1 MPLAKFDSS
10 FWKGQL
16 TKLGYTLSESK
27 VPVQFLRERRA
38 IPPGVN
44 LKDAKLLYQDP
55 LGIDIVILEFDK
67 LPSRIGASKIA
78 RYWKAHQ
85 GGRQLIIFTDGIES
99 YTTVIPNAIETPD
112 TKLRIL
118 SLSERMYRTD
128 EEAFA
133 SLNYVKD
140 SKKLREQ
147 YDLYFLPYEKVRKE
161 FFEAYRSL
169 YADTVKVIEPVLKEY
184 SNSYAQRF
192 LGRLMFLYFLQRKGW
207 LKEDKNFVDSIEDY
221 SALNWV
227 FYVGLSTEGN
237 PGLPYLDGT
246 LFEREEYLSAE
257 KEGMIKDSMDIIF
270 IRAREL
276 FNQYNFTVDE
286 LSSREIEVGLDPAMI
301 GTIFENMLPENE
313 RGSKGTFY
321 TPPEEISFICRRALA
336 SYLKIPEAVEKTGE
350 KEVLKDGISSLIE
363 NLNNEKSEK
372 NVRDLRDK
380 ILSITVLDPAVGSGG
395 FLLGMMQ
402 EMVDLLR
409 QAYESVGW
417 YPDVVEYKEKILQNL
432 FGFDIEDEAIEIA
445 RLRIWLSMIV
455 DKKEPEALQSLDLN
469 IVRISDSLIK
479 SEGIQR
485 KLGDELESTWDEM
498 RTIREKFATAKKPD
512 LRARLR
518 RDLQRKQTDIEKKT
532 GVKGG
537 TIESWVPRPVDIIV
551 MNPPYV
557 RQESIPSDA
566 KKYYTSNYKIDRK
579 SDLYCYFVLRALN
592 LVNQNGIISVI
603 SSDKWLETGYGE
615 DMQRMLSTRLIG
627 VYGQRERTFG
637 ADVNSIIFVYSS
649 ETVSSKTTDFV
660 YLESYSSLSVRNHAY
675 FQRKDLKPGKWFYL
689 RAPKMFMEKIYPKLT
704 HKLGDFAG
712 IKFGIKTGANDFF
725 YMKDIS
731 SEFETDF
738 LSSKAHPKW
747 TGLTATNEVE
757 LKKQGYVYAE
767 NEIGERFILEAKN
780 TAPLLRSI
788 RDYDTPHILRE
799 TTRIC
804 LLLQSEERGKEQFTA
819 RYIAW
824 GESKKI
830 FVNRGAKKGSIK
842 GYNNL
847 STVKARTPW
856 FVLPQLRPAHVA
868 MPELYSMRF
877 LTLYSEKPVI
887 ADHLFDVAYTNSNLD
902 EKSLFFYLN
911 STLYFIMLEL
921 WSPRMGGGAL
931 HPRTVDYKTIPVPD
945 LSYIK
950 SSLGNIEF
958 GKRVTKI
965 YLEEV
970 KEVDR
975 RALDKELLLSFG
987 FGSEETETVLKSLYA
1002 EYLELV
1008 NDRLIKAEHGTA
1020 NRVLESE
1027 SEKLIEDMQN
1037 ED

>member
-10 FWKGQL
+10 FWKKQL
-16 TKLGYTLSESK
+16 ANLGYPLSESK
-27 VPVQFLRERRA
+27 VPVQFLRDRKA
-38 IPPGVN
+38 IPSGVI

-55 LGIDIVILEFDK
+55 LGIDVIILEFDK
-67 LPSRIGASKIA
+67 LPSRKGASKIA
-78 RYWKAHQ
+78 RYWKEHQ
-85 GGRQLIIFTDGIES
+85 GGRQLIIFTDGYES
-99 YTTVIPNAIETPD
+99 YTVVIPNAIETPD

-118 SLSERMYRTD
+118 SLSEKIYRTD
-128 EEAFA
+128 EEALQ
-133 SLNYVKD
+133 SLKYIKD
-140 SKKLREQ
+140 PKELREK

-161 FFEAYRSL
+161 FFEAYRGL
-169 YADTVKVIEPVLKEY
+169 YSDTFEAIEPVLKEY

-207 LKEDKNFVDSIEDY
+207 LKGDKSFVDSIRDY

-227 FYVGLSTEGN
+227 FYIGLSTEGN

-246 LFEREEYLSAE
+246 LFEREEYLSTE
-257 KEGMIKDSMDIIF
+257 KEEMIKDPMDKIF
-270 IRAREL
+270 KRAREL

-286 LSSREIEVGLDPAMI
+286 LSSREIEVSLDPAMI

-321 TPPEEISFICRRALA
+321 TPPEEISFICRRALS
-336 SYLKIPEAVEKTGE
+336 SYLKTPDLVEKIGE
-350 KEVLKDGISSLIE
+350 KQILKDGISSLVE
-363 NLNNEKSEK
+363 KLNQEKSEK
-372 NVRDLRDK
+372 NVRDLREK
-380 ILSITVLDPAVGSGG
+380 VLSITVLDPAVGSGG

-409 QAYESVGW
+409 QADESVGW
-417 YPDVVEYKEKILQNL
+417 NPDVEQYKEKILQNL

-479 SEGIQR
+479 SDGIQR

-498 RTIREKFATAKKPD
+498 RIIRGKFAAAKKPD

-518 RDLQRKQTDIEKKT
+518 KDLQRKQIDIEKKT

-537 TIESWVPRPVDIIV
+537 IIETWVPKLVDIVV

-557 RQESIPSDA
+557 RQESIPEDL
-566 KKYYTSNYKIDRK
+566 KKYYISNYKIGKK
-579 SDLYCYFVLRALN
+579 SDLYCYFVLRALKLIN
-592 LVNQNGIISVI
+592 ENGVISVI

-615 DMQRMLSTRLIG
+615 ELQALLVNRLIG
-627 VYGQRERTFG
+627 IYGQRERTFG
-637 ADVNSIIFVYSS
+637 ADVNSIIFVYGS
-649 ETVSSKTTDFV
+649 ETDSSKKTDFI
-660 YLESYSSLSVRNHAY
+660 YLESYSSLSVRNLVV

-704 HKLGDFAG
+704 HKLGDFAE

-731 SEFETDF
+731 PEFEADF
-738 LSSKAHPKW
+738 LSNQAHPKW
-747 TGLTATNEVE
+747 AGLTAKNEVD
-757 LKKQGYVYAE
+757 LKKQGYVYVE

-788 RDYDTPHILRE
+788 KDYDTPHILRE
-799 TTRIC
+799 TTRLC
-804 LLLQSEERGKEQFTA
+804 LLVESEERGKELFTA

-824 GESKKI
+824 GESKEI
-830 FVNRGAKKGSIK
+830 FVNRGSKKGVIK

-847 STVKARTPW
+847 STVKVRAPW
-856 FVLPQLRPAHVA
+856 FVLPHLRPTHLA

-877 LTLYSEKPVI
+877 LTLYSEEPVI
-887 ADHLFDVAYTNSNLD
+887 ADHLFDVAYTNSSLD
-902 EKSLFFYLN
+902 DKSLFLYLN

-931 HPRTVDYKTIPVPD
+931 HPRTLEYKTIPVPD
-945 LSYIK
+945 LSIIK
-950 SSLGNIEF
+950 SSLGNVEF
-958 GKRVTKI
+958 GKRVTKVYI
-965 YLEEV
+965 NEAEEA
-970 KEVDR
+970 DR
-975 RALDKELLLSFG
+975 KALDKEVLLNLG
-987 FGSEETETVLKSLYA
+987 FNSEEAETILPSLYT

-1008 NDRLIKAEHGTA
+1008 NDRLIKAGRGNA
-1020 NRVLESE
+1020 NRVLESDN
-1027 SEKLIEDMQN
+1027 EKLIEDMQN
-1037 ED
+1037 EE

>member
-1 MPLAKFDSS
+1 MPPAKFDSS

-118 SLSERMYRTD
+118 SLSERIYRTD
-128 EEAFA
+128 EEALA

-140 SKKLREQ
+140 SKNLREQ

-192 LGRLMFLYFLQRKGW
+192 LGRLMFLYFLERKGW

-257 KEGMIKDSMDIIF
+257 KEGMIKEFMDKIF
-270 IRAREL
+270 SRAREL

-286 LSSREIEVGLDPAMI
+286 LSSREIEVSLDPAMI

-321 TPPEEISFICRRALA
+321 TPPEEISFISRRALA
-336 SYLKIPEAVEKTGE
+336 SYLKIPEVVEKTGE

-479 SEGIQR
+479 SEGIQK

-537 TIESWVPRPVDIIV
+537 TIESWVPRPVDIVV

-579 SDLYCYFVLRALN
+579 SDLYCYFVLRAFN

-615 DMQRMLSTRLIG
+615 DMQRMLSIRLIG

-660 YLESYSSLSVRNHAY
+660 YLESYSSLSVRNHAH
-675 FQRKDLKPGKWFYL
+675 FQRKTLKPGKWFYL

-704 HKLGDFAG
+704 HRLGDFAE
-712 IKFGIKTGANDFF
+712 IKRGFTTGANDFF
-725 YMKDIS
+725 YMKDVS
-731 SEFETDF
+731 VSYEADYLVNPKKFEE
-738 LSSKAHPKW
+738 W
-747 TGLTATNEVE
+747 GVTARNENE
-757 LKKQGYVYAE
+757 LRKQGLIYIE
-767 NEIGERFILEAKN
+767 NEGNMRFIINKDDVK
-780 TAPLLRSI
+780 PLLRSPKQI
-788 RDYDTPHILRE
+788 SGFSIDKL
-799 TTRIC
+799 TTLC
-804 LLLQSEERGKEQFTA
+804 LNTEKPGKFTN
-819 RYIAW
+819 RYIMW
-824 GESKKI
+824 GEQKETE
-830 FVNRGAKKGSIK
+830 VKGKNKTVK
-842 GYNNL
+842 GYNRL
-847 STVKARTPW
+847 ESTKNRKPW
-856 FVLPQLRPAHVA
+856 FKLPDLNPSKIVVSKSQMDTIFIP
-868 MPELYSMRF
+868 YSKVPIITADRF
-877 LTLYSEKPVI
+877 YTLNVKNI
-887 ADHLFDVAYTNSNLD
+887 DNTWL
-902 EKSLFFYLN
+902 YLN
-911 STLYFIMLEL
+911 STFFLIVIEL
-921 WSPRMGGGAL
+921 FARRLGGGGGAL
-931 HPRTVDYKTIPVPD
+931 DIMVNDYDMMSVPD
-945 LSYIK
+945 LN
-950 SSLGNIEF
+950 NIELDF
-958 GKRVTKI
+958 NAAQLLARTPKI
-965 YLEEV
+965 YYQEV
-970 KEVDR
+970 KEKSR
-975 RALDKELLLSFG
+975 TELDVAVAKAMGLNDP
-987 FGSEETETVLKSLYA
+987 EEIVEHLHE
-1002 EYLELV
+1002 EYVEV
-1008 NDRLIKAEHGTA
+1008 VEDRLIKADRGLKSQE
-1020 NRVLESE
+1020 V
-1027 SEKLIEDMQN
+1027 MN
-1037 ED
+1037 EQDN

>member
-1 MPLAKFDSS
+1 MQPAKFDSS

-128 EEAFA
+128 EEALA

-161 FFEAYRSL
+161 FFDAYRSL

-207 LKEDKNFVDSIEDY
+207 LKEDKNFVDSIKDY

-257 KEGMIKDSMDIIF
+257 MEGMIKDSMDTIF
-270 IRAREL
+270 KRAREL

-286 LSSREIEVGLDPAMI
+286 LSSREIEVSLDPAMI

-336 SYLKIPEAVEKTGE
+336 SYLKIPEVVEKTGE

-363 NLNNEKSEK
+363 NLNQEKSEK
-372 NVRDLRDK
+372 NVRDLREK

-395 FLLGMMQ
+395 FLLGMMH
-402 EMVDLLR
+402 EMVGLLR
-409 QAYESVGW
+409 QADESVGW
-417 YPDVVEYKEKILQNL
+417 NPDVEQYKEKILQNL

-512 LRARLR
+512 VRARLR
-518 RDLQRKQTDIEKKT
+518 KDLQKKQNDIEKKT

-537 TIESWVPRPVDIIV
+537 IIESWVPKPVDIVV

-566 KKYYTSNYKIDRK
+566 KKYYTSNYNIDRK
-579 SDLYCYFVLRALN
+579 SDLYCYFVLRALK
-592 LVNQNGIISVI
+592 LINQNGVISVI

-615 DMQRMLSTRLIG
+615 DLQAFLVNRLTGI
-627 VYGQRERTFG
+627 YGQRERTFG
-637 ADVNSIIFVYSS
+637 ADVNSIIFVYGS
-649 ETVSSKTTDFV
+649 ETDNSKTTDFI
-660 YLESYSSLSVRNHAY
+660 YLESYSSLSVRNHVV

-704 HKLGDFAG
+704 HKLGDFAE

-725 YMKDIS
+725 YMKDVS
-731 SEFETDF
+731 ASYEADYLANTKRFEEWGV
-738 LSSKAHPKW
+738 SAR
-747 TGLTATNEVE
+747 NEKE
-757 LKKQGYVYAE
+757 LKEKGLIYIE
-767 NEIGERFILEAKN
+767 NEGGNRFVINRSDTKPLVRTTKELKTYTIREMNKLCLYTKIPGEETQKYIKWGQEQ
-780 TAPLLRSI
+780 SI
-788 RDYDTPHILRE
+788 KV
-799 TTRIC
+799 
-804 LLLQSEERGKEQFTA
+804 RGKKDPV
-819 RYIAW
+819 I
-824 GESKKI
+824 
-830 FVNRGAKKGSIK
+830 
-842 GYNNL
+842 GYNNVPSVSGRKNWYSL
-847 STVKARTPW
+847 NDLEPVNMILPMYVMDRFFVPKSNEPVICDHTLYTIKSKVKAI
-856 FVLPQLRPAHVA
+856 
-868 MPELYSMRF
+868 ES
-877 LTLYSEKPVI
+877 
-887 ADHLFDVAYTNSNLD
+887 
-902 EKSLFFYLN
+902 YLN
-911 STLYFIMLEL
+911 STLFYTTMEL
-921 WSPRMGGGAL
+921 YLRRLGGGGGVGEIM
-931 HPRTVDYKTIPVPD
+931 VDDYEQMPVPD
-945 LSYIK
+945 LQKINLTAINGVFERSVKRYFEEIK
-950 SSLGNIEF
+950 MEDRRELDKFIITSLGIKDYQLDELYSEF
-958 GKRVTKI
+958 VN
-965 YLEEV
+965 L
-970 KEVDR
+970 VD
-975 RALDKELLLSFG
+975 
-987 FGSEETETVLKSLYA
+987 
-1002 EYLELV
+1002 
-1008 NDRLIKAEHGTA
+1008 DRLIKADRGLKSQE
-1020 NRVLESE
+1020 N
-1027 SEKLIEDMQN
+1027 MN
-1037 ED
+1037 EQDN